1 MRCATVPI
9 IHTDLRDQA
18 INLFTFLFSVLSL
31 LIPFVPVVAHM
42 LLFNMLYA
50 LFYIY
55 RRRVRKSTHVIPL
68 FFLTAVTS
76 RSISLNKYTNINK
89 YIYIYIYMPLFIE
102 ANELLIF
109 RQLLVWLPHL
119 SCRCGPSPPRHRR
132 RRGAVLRM
140 VSGSLFKDGIWMS
153 PNLSVLLSLC
163 VYRRTQPLYNFKP
176 ISPSPLPPL
185 PLSCCGP
192 IVVGLCGRQAGP
204 QGCPYPGAVR
214 RGSTATG
221 RLSASAA
228 QLRVPHS
235 LPLVFSWSLLSVAVL
250 YTPPPPPPPPP
261 PCRRSMYTW
270 NFQVTDSITTDRMAH
285 REAFRRR
292 IRALRQLPQAL
303 LADSVEEGA
312 CGRATPPGPV
322 TGTAVL
328 TQPDSQRVDHTVLA
342 LLTPMGSDDYSSFL
356 SRDGS
361 AILDGSE
368 WNRAGEPHRNP
379 FSPPRSTPFTPFLES
394 AEVQPPTYSKPP
406 TKNGCPSAQRHQNV
420 HRAERNTNGQTRPGR
435 AAESATLPAPSA
447 MDTVVMPRSPAVVR
461 RGGGI
466 ILSEDFLGPR
476 MALVPPPR
484 QAAHDVPCES
494 DSERSSK
501 VKRAIKE
508 VERKVLLAFTMR
520 DSSKLYG
527 SASYRSRDGAAR
539 GEAYEE
545 RHCHLSVEHSVE
557 ESGCVPGAWT
567 PSRVQE
573 GERQASSPASPLLEL
588 ALPRA
593 ALPSHCPGD
602 ETHKDPGMVDAY
614 WEIVKVVPII
624 IIIIIVWRYGREVVR
639 DRVLSLNFFFLFAF
653 CLERSLLL
661 RLFIIIIIVIV
672 LASQARFSA
681 LLILPPPAFLLV
693 LCFRRALLRDSL
705 LISPPPPPYCCA
717 MRPWTNITIDLRRN
731 EQARETMR
739 RQRELA
745 LLPRPI
751 PITQD
756 EEYIVVG
763 TAVLAETDAGL
774 PVVDES
780 LLRDFTSSMLLSMT
794 SPGITLPCSASS
806 TALLGLSP
814 AATLPTPPAETIS
827 PRRLAAP
834 PPRPSS
840 AAVLVAPAHPS
851 MDSGCRRYSITVA
864 TPRGPCATRPHTPSP
879 CGTPPLLGGV
889 LTSSSLQAAPGDSP
903 GGSTRQ
909 RAARTMLRDQHEQ
922 RHVAPTTSP
931 RREGQGMVAV
941 AIPMTQRMYVQ
952 GAAECPNV
960 QAQETAQPGMY
971 STAVK
976 HGGHIIFSGA
986 TNVKR
991 ALEEVNRR
999 EVPAFKI
1006 RDSRKVYGTASY
1018 VSKKETG
1025 RPEAYEEQ
1033 HRHSTLHEGDGGGVS
1048 PAVAIPTRAA
1058 PPPPPPCIIYAPE
1071 DGGERERGATIRMT
1085 HQSVDGRAREARVQI
1100 LEEDSCYQ
1108 RPSRTQTISLGH
1120 SISIVSF
1127 HSVVLCCVSQ
1137 YLSAMHHSLKL
1148 ICCDKR
1154 IAVRLRK
1161 PKEWLVEVVESIGPL
1176 PPTYHACMVM
1186 EISIITFSRVFFL
1199 DLDLEESSTTLLYLF
1214 VSAPR
1219 QCVGDSNVFFFF
1231 FLHSKKKQLFEAF
1244 PTTYL
1249 NFIQSLHYV
1258 SFFLLLNLFFVI
1270 RDGNHHYYWFIGLFI
1285 YLLWELTWYHRHV
1298 TNGLE
1303 PFTSSYIQDSYLFIL
1318 INCLRMQYNADVS
1331 THPPHAIQSNS
1342 STEINKMNNIIRDH
1356 CGTMDDRSEAPHAVD
1371 WSTFALLLTSFS
1383 PSLLLSVG
1391 FEWALL
1397 SMHAMT
1403 DAVDAVLFTQ
1413 CFSFHFFPPFLLKYF
1428 LFIYLFD
1435 FFAFFCPVESFC
1447 VALFW
1452 LSPAVQE
1459 WSFIVIIINNI
1470 LLRTFS
1476 IVVVVAREQQIPT
1489 AADPVPCLTSFQS
1502 SYRDTPKRREWNI
1515 YYRTMWMERA
1525 EDRERCETR
1534 LAQMRRR
1541 AELRQLPKPL
1551 LPPQDVMDLC
1561 EPVEGT
1567 AILTENVLGQWQG
1580 VLEALTPTER
1590 KALHQ
1595 DPSAAISPAASN
1607 RPAVALSAPRRD
1619 SNCPSA
1625 SASATRRQRPAG
1637 SPLAF
1642 TSVEIQFPA
1651 GRPDAAADPRAAATH
1666 TIRRTRPDGDR
1677 LVFPATPGHLTQ
1689 AVPSPERFRRAR
1701 YTLPPGAVRPPGP
1714 APRAGGR
1721 PDHLERYG
1729 DDGQGVGH
1737 LPVGLGPMGSSLGG
1751 LSSASSLAFPSASPR
1766 MALPALPRSRKR
1778 CTGTQEA
1785 DRRIRPTFRFR
1796 EAEELYGCGT
1806 SHPAGGGPD
1815 GGARRPSPCSHEK
1828 AAKKGD
1834 AVSVAFAGSSKVQLE
1849 MRCEQ
1854 QSWSRDSCGDVYL
1867 YGMVDSRCRTHTLKK
1882 NSLALKEDEEF
1893 FNNNSNKN

>member
-1 MRCATVPI
+1 MNKKNNTE
-9 IHTDLRDQA
+9 
-18 INLFTFLFSVLSL
+18 
-31 LIPFVPVVAHM
+31 
-42 LLFNMLYA
+42 
-50 LFYIY
+50 
-55 RRRVRKSTHVIPL
+55 HV
-68 FFLTAVTS
+68 
-76 RSISLNKYTNINK
+76 
-89 YIYIYIYMPLFIE
+89 
-102 ANELLIF
+102 
-109 RQLLVWLPHL
+109 
-119 SCRCGPSPPRHRR
+119 
-132 RRGAVLRM
+132 
-140 VSGSLFKDGIWMS
+140 
-153 PNLSVLLSLC
+153 
-163 VYRRTQPLYNFKP
+163 
-176 ISPSPLPPL
+176 
-185 PLSCCGP
+185 
-192 IVVGLCGRQAGP
+192 
-204 QGCPYPGAVR
+204 
-214 RGSTATG
+214 
-221 RLSASAA
+221 
-228 QLRVPHS
+228 
-235 LPLVFSWSLLSVAVL
+235 
-250 YTPPPPPPPPP
+250 
-261 PCRRSMYTW
+261 
-270 NFQVTDSITTDRMAH
+270 
-285 REAFRRR
+285 
-292 IRALRQLPQAL
+292 
-303 LADSVEEGA
+303 
-312 CGRATPPGPV
+312 
-322 TGTAVL
+322 
-328 TQPDSQRVDHTVLA
+328 
-342 LLTPMGSDDYSSFL
+342 YS
-356 SRDGS
+356 
-361 AILDGSE
+361 
-368 WNRAGEPHRNP
+368 
-379 FSPPRSTPFTPFLES
+379 
-394 AEVQPPTYSKPP
+394 
-406 TKNGCPSAQRHQNV
+406 
-420 HRAERNTNGQTRPGR
+420 
-435 AAESATLPAPSA
+435 
-447 MDTVVMPRSPAVVR
+447 
-461 RGGGI
+461 
-466 ILSEDFLGPR
+466 
-476 MALVPPPR
+476 
-484 QAAHDVPCES
+484 
-494 DSERSSK
+494 
-501 VKRAIKE
+501 
-508 VERKVLLAFTMR
+508 
-520 DSSKLYG
+520 
-527 SASYRSRDGAAR
+527 
-539 GEAYEE
+539 
-545 RHCHLSVEHSVE
+545 
-557 ESGCVPGAWT
+557 
-567 PSRVQE
+567 
-573 GERQASSPASPLLEL
+573 
-588 ALPRA
+588 
-593 ALPSHCPGD
+593 
-602 ETHKDPGMVDAY
+602 
-614 WEIVKVVPII
+614 
-624 IIIIIVWRYGREVVR
+624 
-639 DRVLSLNFFFLFAF
+639 
-653 CLERSLLL
+653 
-661 RLFIIIIIVIV
+661 
-672 LASQARFSA
+672 ASQARFSA
-681 LLILPPPAFLLV
+681 LLILPPPAFLLSV
-693 LCFRRALLRDSL
+693 HLLVVAVARLSFD
-705 LISPPPPPYCCA
+705 IPTPTPTPPYCCA

-780 LLRDFTSSMLLSMT
+780 LLRYDE
-794 SPGITLPCSASS
+794 PRHHA
-806 TALLGLSP
+806 ALLRVLHSAPGPQP

-976 HGGHIIFSGA
+976 HGGHIIFSGSYCSQPNSPVGQLLQREARPWPRCTTAAPPPLSASSSPTCRPGTTAQPSPRAETQPSQA
-986 TNVKR
+986 TYPTENVKR

-1018 VSKKETG
+1018 VSKKEKG

-1033 HRHSTLHEGDGGGVS
+1033 HRHSTLHEGDGGGVFS
-1048 PAVAIPTRAA
+1048 PAVAIPTPRSASSA
-1058 PPPPPPCIIYAPE
+1058 SALHNICPRRSGRPVGEE

-1186 EISIITFSRVFFL
+1186 EISIITFSRGFLFL

-1219 QCVGDSNVFFFF
+1219 QCVGDSN
-1231 FLHSKKKQLFEAF
+1231 AF

-1298 TNGLE
+1298 TNGPE

-1459 WSFIVIIINNI
+1459 WSVKCSRGKIAAGKNHLTVIIISKL

-1489 AADPVPCLTSFQS
+1489 AADPVPSDVFSVFLPGHTNNAGN
-1502 SYRDTPKRREWNI
+1502 KWNI

-1642 TSVEIQFPA
+1642 TSVEIQSSAEPQPPLA
-1651 GRPDAAADPRAAATH
+1651 RPRPLSNICGAFSSFFWGDDSPHATP
-1666 TIRRTRPDGDR
+1666 TATGC
-1677 LVFPATPGHLTQ
+1677 VFPATPGHLTQ
-1689 AVPSPERFRRAR
+1689 AVPLTPRDFVAR
-1701 YTLPPGAVRPPGP
+1701 GTPSRPARCGRP
-1714 APRAGGR
+1714 APRLVQEGGR
-1721 PDHLERYG
+1721 IILSDTVMMAKASG
-1729 DDGQGVGH
+1729 TS
-1737 LPVGLGPMGSSLGG
+1737 PVGLGPMGSSLGG
-1751 LSSASSLAFPSASPR
+1751 LSSASSLAFPSASPSDGAAPPFPAAASSGTFGSSTSSGPLDAK
-1766 MALPALPRSRKR
+1766 ALHRHLK
-1778 CTGTQEA
+1778 EA

-1796 EAEELYGCGT
+1796 EAEELYGCAAYLRT
-1806 SHPAGGGPD
+1806 PLEEYRIVNCSNGG
-1815 GGARRPSPCSHEK
+1815 R
-1828 AAKKGD
+1828 GD
-1834 AVSVAFAGSSKVQLE
+1834 AVSVAFAGSSVGVQLE

-1867 YGMVDSRCRTHTLKK
+1867 YGMVDSRCRTHTLKVVLRHHCIAD
-1882 NSLALKEDEEF
+1882 NSTCLRRTSL
-1893 FNNNSNKN
+1893 SP